1 MKTKLINNNLL
12 LKILS
17 VIAAMLLWVIVL
29 NIDDPVSDK
38 TFKNVKVSMINTDT
52 ITSQNQ
58 VYRIE
63 EGTDTV
69 DLKVYAR
76 RRSVLNKLKPSDFVV
91 TADMQKDL
99 RYDSMVKI
107 EVKYTGNYSIDHIEQ
122 SRTNVLVSI
131 EESVTEQFKV
141 SVRTEGEPSGGLV
154 VGSALPEQ
162 TLVEI
167 TGPISVVEKI
177 KRVEASVDISGIT
190 GTVVRKCKLKLMN
203 SDGDE
208 IDGTYLEYIGKD
220 SEFEVTVT
228 TLNTKLVGISFD
240 ISKLAPEGYGLR
252 SISYKPETVTIAGLK
267 SQISSIYNLSIP
279 AEALN
284 PEKKLGRIEQIVDI
298 SQYLPDGVSISN
310 KDDCEIAVT
319 MEIVPY
325 ETKVYTVVPGDIFF
339 ANIQEGLALDASEMP
354 SVEISVLG
362 LSEQLDSLTTE
373 ELEVSVDLGTCRKA
387 GTYSV
392 PVQVKLPSGYQ
403 YTPLEL
409 SVKLVELEQG
419 E

>member
-1 MKTKLINNNLL
+1 M
-12 LKILS
+12 
-17 VIAAMLLWVIVL
+17 LWVIVL
-29 NIDDPVSDK
+29 NIDDPISDK

-63 EGTDTV
+63 EGTDSI

-107 EVKYTGNYSIDHIEQ
+107 DVKYVGNYSIDHIEQ

-141 SVRTEGEPSGGLV
+141 SVKTQGEPSGGLV

-167 TGPISVVEKI
+167 TGPVSVVEKI
-177 KRVEASVDISGIT
+177 KRVEASVDIAGIT

-208 IDGTYLEYIGKD
+208 IDGTYLDYIGKD

-228 TLNTKLVGISFD
+228 TLNTKLVGISFN
-240 ISKLAPEGYGLR
+240 ISTLAPEGYGLC

-267 SQISSIYNLSIP
+267 SQISSIYNLDIP

-284 PEKKLGRIEQIVDI
+284 PEKKIGKIEQIVDI
-298 SQYLPDGVSISN
+298 SQYLPDGVAIPD
-310 KDDCEIAVT
+310 KEDCEIAVT

-325 ETKVYTVVPGDIFF
+325 ETKVYAVQPGDIFF
-339 ANIQEGLALDASEMP
+339 ANIQEGLALDASEMLP
-354 SVEISVLG
+354 LEISISG
-362 LSEQLDSLTTE
+362 LPEQLESLSSE
-373 ELEVSVDLGTCRKA
+373 DFEVSVDLEACRKK
-387 GTYSV
+387 GTYTV
-392 PVQVKLPSGYQ
+392 PVQVKLPNGYQ

-409 SVKLVELEQG
+409 SVKLVELEQ
-419 E
+419 EE